1 MIICTAG
8 HVDHGK
14 TSLLQALTGTNTA
27 HLPEEQKRGLTI
39 DLGYAYLPIEND
51 ILGFIDVPGHQRFL
65 SNMLAGLGGIQHALL
80 VISAEEGIKP
90 QTEEHLDILHL
101 LNFQHIMIVITKA
114 DRAEE
119 TQISHLIEQVKTS
132 YPFLAEAKTF
142 VTSAKTQQ
150 GIEEL
155 KAHLIQLNQQ
165 HTQTHKPF
173 RYAIDRVFNVKG
185 AGVVV
190 TGTTVAGKV
199 SVGSELFLSNGKKV
213 RVKAI
218 HAQNTPSETGVA
230 GQRLALNIANVEKE
244 EIKRGDWITE
254 LEPKFAT
261 DRITV
266 QLTANQ
272 AFKENS
278 IVHLY
283 HFASHITG
291 KLNLLEGQQAVKN
304 QQFFAEVIL
313 DEPLHIAVGDKL
325 IIRSGD
331 DSLTLAG
338 AEVLEIHSPKRHKR
352 TEARLALV
360 KNLAKTTA
368 CNDFA
373 TRLDLYLQN
382 RAMDL
387 SLLLWAEQCFAEDI
401 AKLGFDVSSKW
412 LFNSDFKAQAQ
423 QRVLEKMAEY
433 HLQHQDQIG
442 VTKARLYRI
451 ALLDLPENLAN
462 QFIEDLVEQKA
473 LVNSRGWLH
482 LPEHRIELNA
492 DELQIWQQIRPLFE
506 ATNQALWVRD
516 IASQLSI
523 DETQMRNLLYKV
535 GKLGYLIPIV
545 KDRFLLSEQ
554 IGQFAT
560 LIKDFIA
567 QNGSISVNQL
577 RDELQYGRKLTVQ
590 LIEYFDRS
598 GFLRRKG
605 DVHLLRDSETF

>member
-14 TSLLQALTGTNTA
+14 TSLLHALTGTDTT

-65 SNMLAGLGGIQHALL
+65 SNMLAGLGGINHALL
-80 VISAEEGIKP
+80 VVSAEEGIKP
-90 QTEEHLDILHL
+90 QTEEHLDILRL
-101 LNFQHIMIVITKA
+101 LNFQHIMVVITKA
-114 DRAEE
+114 DRVEAE
-119 TQISHLIEQVKTS
+119 QISQLIEKVKTT

-142 VTSAKTQQ
+142 VTSAKTSQ

-165 HTQTHKPF
+165 NPQINKPF

-185 AGVVV
+185 AGLVV
-190 TGTTVAGKV
+190 TGTTVSGKV
-199 SVGSELFLSNGKKV
+199 TVGSELFLSNGKKV

-218 HAQNTPSETGVA
+218 HAQNSPSEIGVA
-230 GQRLALNIANVEKE
+230 GQRLALNITNVEKE
-244 EIKRGDWITE
+244 EIQRGDWITE

-266 QLTANQ
+266 ALTANQ
-272 AFKENS
+272 TFKENCV
-278 IVHLY
+278 VHFY

-291 KLNLLEGQQAVKN
+291 KLNLLEAKQAVKN

-313 DEPLHIAVGDKL
+313 DEPLHIAVGDK
-325 IIRSGD
+325 IILRSGD
-331 DSLTLAG
+331 DSQTLAG

-352 TEARLALV
+352 TDARLALV

-373 TRLDLYLQN
+373 AWVKYVLENKAEALDF
-382 RAMDL
+382 
-387 SLLLWAEQCFAEDI
+387 LLWAEQCFASDV
-401 AKLGFDVSSKW
+401 AALGFDTSSKW
-412 LFNSDFKAQAQ
+412 VFNASFKTEAQ
-423 QRVLEKMAEY
+423 QRVMEKIAEY
-433 HLQHQDQIG
+433 HQQHQDQIG

-451 ALLDLPENLAN
+451 ALLDLPEPLAY
-462 QFIEDLVEQKA
+462 QFIDDLVEQKQ
-473 LVNSRGWLH
+473 LTNSRGWLH
-482 LPEHRIELNA
+482 LPEHRIEFTA
-492 DELQIWQQIRPLFE
+492 TELQLWQQIRPLFE

-516 IASQLSI
+516 VASSLSV
-523 DETQMRNLLYKV
+523 DETEMRNLLYKA
-535 GKLGYLIPIV
+535 GKLGYLIPIM

-554 IGQFAT
+554 IAEFAE
-560 LIKDFIA
+560 LIKNFVA
-567 QNGSISVNQL
+567 EHGSISVNQL
-577 RDELQYGRKLTVQ
+577 RDQLNYGRKLTVQ

-605 DVHLLRDSETF
+605 DVHLLRDRETF

>member
-1 MIICTAG
+1 MIFVTAG

-14 TSLLQALTGTNTA
+14 TSLLQALTGTNTT

-39 DLGYAYLPIEND
+39 DLGYAYLPVEND

-65 SNMLAGLGGIQHALL
+65 SNMLAGLGGINHALL

-90 QTEEHLDILHL
+90 QTEEHLDILRL
-101 LNFQHIMIVITKA
+101 LNFQHIMVVITKA
-114 DRAEE
+114 DRADAE
-119 TQISHLIEQVKTS
+119 QISQLIEKVKTT

-142 VTSAKTQQ
+142 VTSAKTSQ

-155 KAHLIQLNQQ
+155 KAYLIQLNQQ
-165 HTQTHKPF
+165 NNQINKPF

-185 AGVVV
+185 AGLVV
-190 TGTTVAGKV
+190 TGTTVAGNV

-218 HAQNTPSETGVA
+218 HAQNTPSETGSA

-244 EIKRGDWITE
+244 DIKRGDWITE

-266 QLTANQ
+266 SFTANQ
-272 AFKENS
+272 SFKENTV
-278 IVHLY
+278 VHLY

-291 KLNLLEGQQAVKN
+291 KLNLLEGKQAVKN

-313 DEPLHIAVGDKL
+313 DEPLHIAVNDKL

-331 DSLTLAG
+331 DSQTLAG

-352 TEARLALV
+352 TDERLALV
-360 KNLAKTTA
+360 KNVAKTTA

-373 TRLDLYLQN
+373 ARIDLYLQN

-387 SLLLWAEQCFAEDI
+387 ALLLWAEQCFAEDV

-412 LFNSDFKAQAQ
+412 LFNADFKAQSQ

-433 HLQHQDQIG
+433 HQQHQDQVG

-462 QFIEDLVEQKA
+462 QFVDDLVEPKA
-473 LVNSRGWLH
+473 LANSRGWLH
-482 LPEHRIELNA
+482 LPEHRIEFNA

-516 IASQLSI
+516 IASSLSV
-523 DETQMRNLLYKV
+523 DETKMRNLLYKA

-554 IGQFAT
+554 IGEFAAV
-560 LIKDFIA
+560 IKHFVA
-567 QNGSISVNQL
+567 EHGSISVNQL
-577 RDELQYGRKLTVQ
+577 RDELGYGRKLTVQ